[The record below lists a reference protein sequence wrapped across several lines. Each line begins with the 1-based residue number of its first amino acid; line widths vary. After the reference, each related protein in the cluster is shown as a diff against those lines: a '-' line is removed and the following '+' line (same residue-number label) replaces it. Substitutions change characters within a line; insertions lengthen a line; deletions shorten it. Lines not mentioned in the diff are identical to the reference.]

1 MFEMFEGTSILFILL
16 GINIYMLYM
25 VKYVIKDE
33 KDE

>member
-1 MFEMFEGTSILFILL
+1 MFEMFEGTLMLFILL

-25 VKYVIKDE
+25 VKYVIKDN